1 MRAPGPG
8 QLMAGNRKSAL
19 EHLARTDIAALTH
32 EAAKVGGIP
41 LITEIDHAEVDEVF
55 GVT

>member
-1 MRAPGPG
+1 
-8 QLMAGNRKSAL
+8 MAGSRESAL
-19 EHLARTDIAALTH
+19 EHLARTDLAALTR
-32 EAAKVGGIP
+32 EAAEMGGIP